1 MKPYE
6 TGICVCGKKKEEHE
20 NYYGQLFCYQPP
32 RSALSP
38 KFLDSGT
45 VHLCSEEV
53 ASMMLE
59 ALRELIHLHACEE
72 EGLQSGRPT
81 AEQWRLATFKGQR
94 AISEALKR

>member
-53 ASMMLE
+53 ASGMLR
-59 ALRELIHLHACEE
+59 ALQRIKELSAPESIEWSICN
-72 EGLQSGRPT
+72 Q
-81 AEQWRLATFKGQR
+81 
-94 AISEALKR
+94 AINEALKR